1 MRPRPLCGSASE
13 IMFGWGVSLG
23 GQCINC
29 TVVAVIL
36 IFISAALVI
45 DVDVLNLTVG
55 STHNEGYNVL
65 LCVS

>member
-1 MRPRPLCGSASE
+1 MEVQVKLCLDGVCLLVAS
-13 IMFGWGVSLG
+13 VLTAQSLL
-23 GQCINC
+23 
-29 TVVAVIL
+29 VAVIL